1 MTSLHHTSLAET
13 HSEYMNRHPNFRT
26 DSSWQPRIWS
36 AILQQNSPHWNL
48 TRRWLTRQCRA
59 THCPTGLS
67 DPLSPFLW
75 HECEMP
81 TSRAWLDPSQQ
92 SGTPL
97 LSAVCGLWVAR
108 RDAPPLSWRVWIR
121 YRLWMLYSRTKRRY
135 WQNGDRLPRDDA
147 SVLEMLAAEP
157 AVIMRLC

>member
-1 MTSLHHTSLAET
+1 MISLHHTSLAET

-36 AILQQNSPHWNL
+36 AILHHNSLHWKV
-48 TRRWLTRQCRA
+48 TRRWLTTHCRA
-59 THCPTGLS
+59 THSLLGYWIS
-67 DPLSPFLW
+67 SRPFFGANAK
-75 HECEMP
+75 MP

-97 LSAVCGLWVAR
+97 LPAVRELWVAR

-121 YRLWMLYSRTKRRY
+121 YSPWMLYIRIKRRY
-135 WQNGDRLPRDDA
+135 WQNGDRLPRVNCFCVGD
-147 SVLEMLAAEP
+147 V
-157 AVIMRLC
+157 CC